1 MGVPVKLLV
10 EAQLSEN
17 RNYSEDTSNPKI
29 WRPKG
34 ATWFQVEVDSDDLMY
49 SETET
54 ILTEMVAN
62 WSDDLYKFE
71 YLQHHEIFGGIQ
83 KLSSNE
89 FARINERLHE
99 EASMKKAIRDE
110 EENLRETVNDMDPV
124 HYSFYDLSPDDL
136 AKLFGGNP
144 NSNKLDDDIDPAG
157 GYGLHSHE

>member
-1 MGVPVKLLV
+1 MGVPVKLLI
-10 EAQLSEN
+10 EAQYSEN
-17 RNYSEDTSNPKI
+17 KNYSEDTDIKR

-54 ILTEMVAN
+54 ILVEMVAN

-83 KLSSNE
+83 KLSTNE

-99 EASMKKAIRDE
+99 EASMKKAIKDE
-110 EENLRETVNDMDPV
+110 EENLRETVNDIDPV
-124 HYSFYDLSPDDL
+124 RLLTDIDPDDL
-136 AKLFGGNP
+136 AKIFGGNP
-144 NSNKLDDDIDPAG
+144 NSNIDPAG